1 MKKIIAFALLL
12 ILAFSLVA
20 CTPADTT
27 ESLDSFNSA
36 IANSAPVSV
45 IVETKFEH
53 TRLDVDIEGEYTA
66 TFAEDGS
73 ATVKYWYYKL
83 NKADLDNDNELL
95 ELVPDQVAYIAAD
108 GTVTGDLEG
117 TVTAAVQCKMNLDP
131 SKMEYS
137 IDRGILTATV
147 KAANTKAVFG
157 VDLGYDAT
165 LDMRLAGEGEAI
177 GSYSIRYTTSEGS
190 AVIVCKYTN

>member
-20 CTPADTT
+20 CTPAGTT

-45 IVETKFEH
+45 IIETKFEH
-53 TRLDVDIEGEYTA
+53 TRLGVDIKGEYTA
-66 TFAEDGS
+66 TFAEDGT
-73 ATVKYWYYKL
+73 ATVEYWYYKL
-83 NKADLDNDNELL
+83 NEADLANDELL

-165 LDMRLAGEGEAI
+165 LDMRLAGEAI
-177 GSYSIRYTTSEGS
+177 GSYSIRYTTSDGS